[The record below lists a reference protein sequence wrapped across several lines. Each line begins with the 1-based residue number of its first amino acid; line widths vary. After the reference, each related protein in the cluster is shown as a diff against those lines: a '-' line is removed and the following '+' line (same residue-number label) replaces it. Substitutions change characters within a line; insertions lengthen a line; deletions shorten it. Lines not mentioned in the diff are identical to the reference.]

1 MAADGNGAGA
11 VAEQRSWR
19 GYAQIALI
27 VLALAV
33 AWYFARAPRVG
44 PVPGDAAVES
54 AAAVLPTA
62 AVVRPA
68 ATDQAL
74 TIHLTGT
81 VSVREATAVRSEVPG
96 RVVWVSPDFE
106 GGGFVAAGEP
116 LVRMDPAAFELAV
129 ASAQAAVEGAE
140 AQVWLEE
147 ALGEENE
154 REFLLAD
161 PEGTPS
167 AWVRREPHAA
177 LAQAQLKRAQAELA
191 LAELQLA
198 RTEISL
204 PYDVRVV
211 TAGASVGQWVHPEDI
226 GAATSLGGVYRPE
239 TLQVGVPMEPKDLA
253 YLAPAVGRAVR
264 VTGRMGA
271 WTAEVTRISPVV
283 SAASR
288 LATVFIEFAETE
300 DLELL
305 PPPGTFVEVAIEG
318 PALSDAFVLPHTVL
332 QEGAGVWVVRDGRL
346 ELFEPEAHGWIPE
359 GWVVS
364 AFDAGEGVVTGA
376 LPGARAGLE
385 VSAQVDEAA
394 R

>member
-1 MAADGNGAGA
+1 MQADGNGAGA
-11 VAEQRSWR
+11 VSEQRSWR

-44 PVPGDAAVES
+44 PVPAS
-54 AAAVLPTA
+54 AASTAAEAALPTA

-68 ATDQAL
+68 AADQAL
-74 TIHLTGT
+74 TIRLTGT
-81 VSVREATAVRSEVPG
+81 VSVRDGTAVRSEVPG

-129 ASAQAAVEGAE
+129 AAAQAAVEGAE

-154 REFLLAD
+154 RAFLLANPD
-161 PEGTPS
+161 GEPS
-167 AWVRREPHAA
+167 AWLRREPHAA
-177 LAQAQLKRAQAELA
+177 LAQAALKQAQAELA
-191 LAELQLA
+191 LAELELA

-211 TAGASVGQWVHPEDI
+211 TASASVGQWVHPENID
-226 GAATSLGGVYRPE
+226 AATALGGVYRPE
-239 TLQVGVPMEPKDLA
+239 TLQVRVPIEPGDLA
-253 YLAPAVGRAVR
+253 YLEPTVGRAAR

-271 WTAEVTRISPVV
+271 WSAAVTRISPVV

-288 LATVFIEFAETE
+288 LATVFVEFAESE

-305 PPPGTFVEVAIEG
+305 PPPGTFVEIAIEG
-318 PALSDAFVLPHTVL
+318 PALPDAYVLPPTVL
-332 QEGAGVWVVRDGRL
+332 QEGAGVWVVRDGLL

-385 VSAQVDEAA
+385 VSAQLDEAGQ
-394 R
+394 

>member
-1 MAADGNGAGA
+1 M
-11 VAEQRSWR
+11 
-19 GYAQIALI
+19 
-27 VLALAV
+27 
-33 AWYFARAPRVG
+33 
-44 PVPGDAAVES
+44 
-54 AAAVLPTA
+54 
-62 AVVRPA
+62 
-68 ATDQAL
+68 
-74 TIHLTGT
+74 
-81 VSVREATAVRSEVPG
+81 
-96 RVVWVSPDFE
+96 VWVSPDFE

-129 ASAQAAVEGAE
+129 AAAQAAVEGAE

-204 PYDVRVV
+204 PLRRARGDGGGIGGPV
-211 TAGASVGQWVHPEDI
+211 GASRGHRCSDLPGGRLPSGDPAGG
-226 GAATSLGGVYRPE
+226 GA
-239 TLQVGVPMEPKDLA
+239 D
-253 YLAPAVGRAVR
+253 
-264 VTGRMGA
+264 GA
-271 WTAEVTRISPVV
+271 QGSG
-283 SAASR
+283 
-288 LATVFIEFAETE
+288 
-300 DLELL
+300 L
-305 PPPGTFVEVAIEG
+305 P
-318 PALSDAFVLPHTVL
+318 
-332 QEGAGVWVVRDGRL
+332 GAGRGPCGAGDGPDGRL
-346 ELFEPEAHGWIPE
+346 DRGSDPDFPGGQRCLAAGDGVHRVCGDGGPGTAAAAGDVRGGCHRGTGPVGCVCAAAHGAAGGRGRLGGAGRPVGAVRAGGPRWIPE

-385 VSAQVDEAA
+385 VSAQAVESP
-394 R
+394 